1 VVDPYAEKYDNWS
14 SYAYVLNNP
23 IKSIDIKGDTIVNAS
38 SPGSQEYIATA
49 NALGVLQQTNPE
61 AYTTLQNSETNY
73 DISYQADLKSD
84 DGQALDGVTEISY
97 NHNSWT
103 ATPTTDAKGEITGG
117 TFGRPL
123 TGPEQ
128 DAFRDKGVDPKGQ
141 TIPVSDNDANNQIKI
156 KGDVTIKLNSSLLSD
171 PKQLTVT
178 LAHEFGHG
186 AFAQLHAAVS
196 KLWGIIGKAAALGH
210 DKNNPS
216 GKRAKEEEKKA
227 RDNYDKAKK

>member
-1 VVDPYAEKYDNWS
+1 VDIYAEKYDNWT
-14 SYAYVLNNP
+14 SYAYVKNNP
-23 IKSIDIKGDTIVNAS
+23 IKSIDIQGDTIVNAS
-38 SPGSQEYIATA
+38 SPGSQEYAATT

-61 AYTTLQNSETNY
+61 EYTTLQSSTTNY

-84 DGQALDGVTEISY
+84 DGQALDGVTEVTY

-103 ATPTTDAKGEITGG
+103 ATATTDAKGNITGG

-123 TGPEQ
+123 NGVEQ
-128 DAFRDKGVDPKGQ
+128 DALRAKGVDPKGQ
-141 TIPVSDNDANNQIKI
+141 TIPVSDDDANSQIQI
-156 KGDVTIKLNSSLLSD
+156 KGDVIIKLNSSLLSD

-196 KLWGIIGKAAALGH
+196 KLWGLIGKASALGH

-227 RDNYDKAKK
+227 RDNYDNAKK